1 MGDEHRLYFSK
12 SAHTHGWYV
21 DEEGQ
26 TLDALKQTLIDE
38 GISRIG
44 FAKWAKWRLFGFR
57 SDPQGAIS
65 VNIRPDSPCK
75 FLLNYECE
83 VGGSIRA
90 ELPGVDGYGSD
101 NSVELTGDSLSSPIA
116 WKNGMVI
123 SPSKDSA
130 PRTVILHLDRATV
143 YAYEIVPV

>member
-1 MGDEHRLYFSK
+1 MGRIAGVLSRDAERTRFRLFFCI
-12 SAHTHGWYV
+12 SATGS
-21 DEEGQ
+21 GQ

-44 FAKWAKWRLFGFR
+44 FAKWPKWRLFGFR

-90 ELPGVDGYGSD
+90 ELPE
-101 NSVELTGDSLSSPIA
+101 N
-116 WKNGMVI
+116 
-123 SPSKDSA
+123 
-130 PRTVILHLDRATV
+130 
-143 YAYEIVPV
+143 